1 MDIIDKS
8 VEVDV
13 PVRVAYDQWAQFES
27 FPEFMDGVQ
36 EVRQI
41 NATRTLWKTEIGGVR
56 REFHAE
62 ITEQLPDRLIAWRS
76 IDGPEQGG
84 EVTFA
89 PTESGGTLI
98 TLEIDYEPEGMAEKA
113 ADMLGIVSHRI
124 KADLR
129 RFKEY
134 IESRSSPS

>member
-1 MDIIDKS
+1 MDLIDKS

-41 NATRTLWKTEIGGVR
+41 TASRTLWRTEIGGVT

-76 IDGPEQGG
+76 VDGPDQGG

-98 TLEIDYEPEGMAEKA
+98 TLEIDYEPQGLAEKA
-113 ADMLGIVSHRI
+113 ADKLGLVSHRI
-124 KADLR
+124 KADLK

-134 IESRSSPS
+134 IESRHAQA